1 MRQGSRRLFCGN
13 IRPMTDHHVEVQGG
27 LIMVTLPGS
36 SYLVT
41 YCKSRKG
48 PYLFATALPT
58 KDDRNA
64 VLTSADF
71 LARAWKVANHKA
83 RELKWIAQEP

>member
-13 IRPMTDHHVEVQGG
+13 IRPMTDLHVEVQGG

-36 SYLVT
+36 SYSVT
-41 YCKSRKG
+41 YCKARKG
-48 PYLFATALPT
+48 PYLLARSLPT

-71 LARAWKVANHKA
+71 LAQAWKVANHKA
-83 RELKWIAQEP
+83 RELKWIA